1 MLGHNELYHFYPC
14 ISLILGDGPA
24 QKEICGVYGGSFTRR
39 NCTYC
44 VCKVTE
50 DQIYREGIIGKR
62 NSDYMIQKCEE
73 VNNFVFDNEEKS
85 PFIKRCLQELKNW
98 CIYPWVNSF
107 HNAPFGVG
115 GNIYNATPPDL
126 MHTILAG
133 IMKGETIWILNI
145 IRMIGIYDKKYT
157 SNMSILDERFTK
169 FIAIHPSSENFIPW
183 EYFRNGI
190 SQFVDDSSSKRN
202 KTTGTFSGFRSKAF
216 ISIIFQLYFCLCNDD
231 SILPNTAL
239 YKVFI
244 KKDRA
249 ITIRN
254 LLKIVKGCLLSTLDV
269 YFDLKQ
275 LSYTETDINNLQS
288 KIYGMVDYIN
298 SLWKIKQALTN
309 SDRIY
314 HMSNNIHKVVHLP
327 DYIRLRGNMIQ
338 QDTGTYETSHK
349 TKTKEIYSRSNKDKS
364 ILYGSMLENA
374 TLQHLEKFCKFAEDC
389 TSMTY
394 EEQKVQYQYP
404 KR

>member
-1 MLGHNELYHFYPC
+1 MVGKIVEIITFAWNKGCAMRILGHNNLYHFYPC

-62 NSDYMIQKCEE
+62 NCDNIIQKCEE

-85 PFIKRCLQELKNW
+85 PFIKRSCLKELKNW

-115 GNIYNATPPDL
+115 GDIYNATPPDL

-157 SNMSILDERFTK
+157 SNMSTLDERITK
-169 FIAIHPSSENFIPW
+169 FIAIHPSSENYIPW
-183 EYFRNGI
+183 EFFRNGI
-190 SQFVDDSSSKRN
+190 SQFVDDSRSKRN

-216 ISIIFQLYFCLCNDD
+216 IGIIFQIYFCLNNDD
-231 SILPNTAL
+231 SILPNTAI
-239 YKVFI
+239 YKFFI

-269 YFDLKQ
+269 YCDLKQ
-275 LSYTETDINNLQS
+275 LSFTETDIENLQS
-288 KIYGMVDYIN
+288 KIYVMVDYMN
-298 SLWKIKQALTN
+298 SLWQIKQALSN
-309 SDRIY
+309 SDRLC
-314 HMSNNIHKVVHLP
+314 HMADNIHK
-327 DYIRLRGNMIQ
+327 
-338 QDTGTYETSHK
+338 GTHY
-349 TKTKEIYSRSNKDKS
+349 
-364 ILYGSMLENA
+364 
-374 TLQHLEKFCKFAEDC
+374 
-389 TSMTY
+389 
-394 EEQKVQYQYP
+394 
-404 KR
+404 